1 MGGHIHSTAIV
12 NEKASLAPDVE
23 VGPYCVIGAGV
34 ELGPGSKLLSHVVM
48 EGALKV
54 GGGNVFYPFTSVGA
68 PPQDFS
74 YKGEATAV
82 EIGEG
87 NIFREGV
94 SIHRGTTKESRT
106 TRVGDH
112 NFLMAYV
119 HLGHDVSLGSH
130 CVMANSVNLAGHV
143 KVADRVIM
151 GGGVQVSQFVSFGQG
166 SYIGGATAIDRDI
179 PPFCT
184 AVGNR
189 VKLRGINIIGL
200 RRAKY
205 DRSVIAEIVDFYRA
219 MEASALSPRAFVNH
233 EEFMQ
238 DFRENTVIAEMVT
251 FIRGSEVGIAP
262 FT

>member
-1 MGGHIHSTAIV
+1 MGNIHPTAIV
-12 NEKASLAPDVE
+12 SEKAQLDPSVE
-23 VGPYCVIGAGV
+23 VGPYCVIGDNV
-34 ELGPGSKLLSHVVM
+34 ELGPNSKLLSHVVM
-48 EGALKV
+48 EGTLKV
-54 GGGNVFYPFTSVGA
+54 DRDNVFYPFASIGA

-74 YKGEATAV
+74 YKGEATRV
-82 EIGEG
+82 EIGRK

-94 SIHRGTTKESRT
+94 SIHRGTAKESKV
-106 TRVGDH
+106 TRIGDH
-112 NFLMAYV
+112 NFLMAFV
-119 HLGHDVSLGSH
+119 HLGHDVQLGSH

-143 KVADRVIM
+143 TVADRVIM
-151 GGGVQVSQFVSFGQG
+151 GGGIQASQFVSFGRG
-166 SYIGGATAIDRDI
+166 SYVGGASAIDRDI

-205 DRSVIAEIVDFYRA
+205 DRSVIAEVVDFYRA

-233 EEFMQ
+233 GELMQ
-238 DFRENTVIAEMVT
+238 DFKDNVIISEMET
-251 FIRGSEVGIAP
+251 FIKGSEVGIAP